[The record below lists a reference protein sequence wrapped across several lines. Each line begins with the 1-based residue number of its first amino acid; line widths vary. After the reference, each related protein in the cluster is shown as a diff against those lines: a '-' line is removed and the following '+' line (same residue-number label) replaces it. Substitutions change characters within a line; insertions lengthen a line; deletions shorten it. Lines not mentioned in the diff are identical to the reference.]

1 MFQFTGFPSC
11 HYLFMT
17 WWHAV
22 NVPRFRIRKSMGH
35 CLLAADHGLSQLT
48 TSFFGSWCQGIHPM
62 LFIAWSL
69 VLSAILTHEFRFRA
83 RALRTLAFA
92 FVIISFFK
100 IHWNCSADNLHYL
113 SLYFLC
119 LFLREFTIFFMQLS
133 RFYWWAQVDSNHRPR
148 AYQARALTTWAM
160 SPNWWRWGGSNS
172 WPPACKAGAL
182 PAELHPH
189 MQGLG
194 TPLCCFKDTVS
205 SILKIEQKL
214 LFLNLCWPENYFKEE
229 ILFLLGSP

>member
-148 AYQARALTTWAM
+148 AYQARALTSWAM
-160 SPNWWRWGGSNS
+160 SPSDPFRGWWRWAGSNR

-182 PAELHPH
+182 ANWA
-189 MQGLG
+189 
-194 TPLCCFKDTVS
+194 TPPYWFFNVL
-205 SILKIEQKL
+205 LKYIEK
-214 LFLNLCWPENYFKEE
+214 
-229 ILFLLGSP
+229 

>member
-92 FVIISFFK
+92 FVIISFLKSIEIAAQIIYITSRF
-100 IHWNCSADNLHYL
+100 
-113 SLYFLC
+113 
-119 LFLREFTIFFMQLS
+119 IFFVFFSANLLS
-133 RFYWWAQVDSNHRPR
+133 SLCSCQGSIGGLKWTRTTDLALIR
-148 AYQARALTTWAM
+148 RAL
-160 SPNWWRWGGSNS
+160 
-172 WPPACKAGAL
+172 
-182 PAELHPH
+182 
-189 MQGLG
+189 
-194 TPLCCFKDTVS
+194 
-205 SILKIEQKL
+205 
-214 LFLNLCWPENYFKEE
+214 
-229 ILFLLGSP
+229 